1 MHRFSRRLA
10 VVPLALLAA
19 CPSKGQDTETTAGPD
34 TSSGASS
41 STTDEAMPTTGSSG
55 TTGPVATTTTGDV
68 TTTGNVITT
77 GNVTTTGATDPID
90 TTGLTTTGL
99 TTTGLDTA
107 GTTTDPGS
115 SSGDMDT
122 GGGPCQLDQGG
133 VDAQWFLEVPPQ
145 ATNMDLTLT
154 CTILSSRGV
163 EPKVSVNF
171 SCLVLGVQSTVVL
184 HYALQPFWNYTWLQ
198 GSQVKLVYHTEPVP
212 WGSEWLQITGGLT
225 NFQAVRAD
233 ELAPPGLTPQEYFGL
248 DVFLDDNPSC
258 EPQPDPCGSR
268 QPLDLHY
275 EHWIGDDLAF
285 VTVQNGEGTSFGFP
299 VRTDL
304 RLPHASRLL
313 EPIGCDGAAP
323 RRIDV
328 VIFHDSAG
336 F

>member
-1 MHRFSRRLA
+1 MHRFSRRFA
-10 VVPLALLAA
+10 VVPLALLAG

-34 TSSGASS
+34 TSSGASG

-68 TTTGNVITT
+68 TTTGDL
-77 GNVTTTGATDPID
+77 TTTGATDPID
-90 TTGLTTTGL
+90 STGLTTTGLTTTGL

-107 GTTTDPGS
+107 GTTTDMGS

-133 VDAQWFLEVPPQ
+133 VGAEWSLEVPPQ
-145 ATNMDLTLT
+145 AANMNLTLT
-154 CTILSSRGV
+154 CTILSSQGI
-163 EPKVSVNF
+163 EPKVAVSF
-171 SCLVLGVQSTVVL
+171 SCLVLGVQETVVL
-184 HYALQPFWNYTWLQ
+184 HYALLPFWNYTWLQ
-198 GSQVKLVYHTEPVP
+198 GSQVKIVYHAELAP
-212 WGSEWLQITGGLT
+212 WGRKWLQITGGLT

-233 ELAPPGLTPQEYFGL
+233 ELAPPGLSPEEYFGL
-248 DVFLDDNPSC
+248 DVFLDNNPSC

-275 EHWIGDDLAF
+275 EHWVGDRPAY
-285 VTVQNGEGTSFGFP
+285 VTVQNGEKSSFGFP
-299 VRTDL
+299 VRTDIWL
-304 RLPHASRLL
+304 EHASELL
-313 EPIGCDGAAP
+313 EPNDCDEVAQ

-328 VIFHDSAG
+328 MIVHDAAG